1 MGGPEERTDRE
12 GACYE
17 ALCLAKL
24 VVVSASVVCGLVADT
39 KPQVNDSAEQIPG
52 CREEV
57 GNGEKHDDSSR
68 NRPHVSPHDERE
80 NNEGATQ
87 H

>member
-1 MGGPEERTDRE
+1 MGGPEERADRE
-12 GACYE
+12 GACDE

-24 VVVSASVVCGLVADT
+24 VILSAVCGEVFVMIV
-39 KPQVNDSAEQIPG
+39 QVNDSAEQIPG
-52 CREEV
+52 CSEEV
-57 GNGEKHDDSSR
+57 GNRKKHDDSPC
-68 NRPHVSPHDERE
+68 NRPHVPPHDKRE